1 MVDIVDVERWHE
13 WGPEDYVE
21 RRWNEAREDVEDLL
35 GLELPWNSDRIH
47 DLQVE
52 LIDLC
57 VWSLVGSGGVVGE
70 EVWSALDAACEVCR
84 VQFVRASLP
93 KGEHRLS
100 FEVLGRSLETG
111 SSGPNPYTMAPDWL
125 AALWLGLVARDRGLL
140 DVLRDF
146 EVEWM
151 RASVEEGVWF
161 DPYQEQ
167 WARAWQMLLRGERGE
182 PVAQQVVEVMR
193 LTDPELAP
201 LAGAESV
208 LQRVFPSV
216 RLLWDVVSGSRSEF
230 PVDVRVA
237 LEGNKE
243 FFTRPV
249 ENRVREEEGFVP
261 WRILGPVCAAV
272 DSGFEVGVQS
282 QYLPGALVF
291 DRRDRLR

>member
-1 MVDIVDVERWHE
+1 MVDIAVWHDCEIEGYVQRRWDAAERGVERMF
-13 WGPEDYVE
+13 
-21 RRWNEAREDVEDLL
+21 
-35 GLELPWNSDRIH
+35 GLDFPWNSHRIH
-47 DLQVE
+47 DLQDYLV
-52 LIDLC
+52 DQC
-57 VWSLVGSGGVVGE
+57 VWSLVGSDGVVGE
-70 EVWSALDAACEVCR
+70 EVWGLLDAACEVAR

-93 KGEHRLS
+93 KGEHRLW
-100 FEVLGRSLETG
+100 FEVLGNELTTK
-111 SSGPNPYTMAPDWL
+111 SSGPNPYTMAPHWL
-125 AALWLGLVARDRGLL
+125 GALWLGLVARDRGLL

-146 EVEWM
+146 KPEW
-151 RASVEEGVWF
+151 REASREEGVWF

-193 LTDPELAP
+193 LADPELAP
-201 LAGAESV
+201 YAGAESV

-230 PVDVRVA
+230 PRDVRVA

-249 ENRVREEEGFVP
+249 EDRVRAEEGFVP

-272 DSGFEVGVQS
+272 DSGFEVGVAS
-282 QYLPGALVF
+282 QYLPAAFLY

>member
-1 MVDIVDVERWHE
+1 M
-13 WGPEDYVE
+13 
-21 RRWNEAREDVEDLL
+21 
-35 GLELPWNSDRIH
+35 
-47 DLQVE
+47 
-52 LIDLC
+52 
-57 VWSLVGSGGVVGE
+57 VGE
-70 EVWSALDAACEVCR
+70 EVWSLLDAACEVCR

-111 SSGPNPYTMAPDWL
+111 SSGPNPRTMAPDWL
-125 AALWLGLVARDRGLL
+125 AGLWLGLVARDRGLL
-140 DVLRDF
+140 DALRDF
-146 EVEWM
+146 KPEW
-151 RASVEEGVWF
+151 REASREEGVWF

-282 QYLPGALVF
+282 QYLPDALVF

>member
-1 MVDIVDVERWHE
+1 MVDIERWHDCE
-13 WGPEDYVE
+13 ADGYVQRRLVAAERGVE
-21 RRWNEAREDVEDLL
+21 RLL
-35 GLELPWNSDRIH
+35 GLGLPWNSDRIH
-47 DLQVE
+47 SLQNYLVNQV
-52 LIDLC
+52 

-70 EVWSALDAACEVCR
+70 EVWSLLDAACEVCR

-93 KGEHRLS
+93 KGERRLS

-111 SSGPNPYTMAPDWL
+111 SSGPNPRTMAPHWL
-125 AALWLGLVARDRGLL
+125 GALWLGLVARDRGLL
-140 DVLRDF
+140 DALRDF
-146 EVEWM
+146 KPEW
-151 RASVEEGVWF
+151 REASREEGVWF

-230 PVDVRVA
+230 PADVRVA

-249 ENRVREEEGFVP
+249 ENRVRAEEGFVP

-291 DRRDRLR
+291 DRRNRLR

>member
-1 MVDIVDVERWHE
+1 M
-13 WGPEDYVE
+13 
-21 RRWNEAREDVEDLL
+21 
-35 GLELPWNSDRIH
+35 
-47 DLQVE
+47 
-52 LIDLC
+52 
-57 VWSLVGSGGVVGE
+57 WSLVGSGGVVGE
-70 EVWSALDAACEVCR
+70 EVWSLLDAACEVSR

-93 KGEHRLS
+93 KGERRLS

-111 SSGPNPYTMAPDWL
+111 SSGPNPRTMAPHWL
-125 AALWLGLVARDRGLL
+125 GALWLGLVARDRGLL
-140 DVLRDF
+140 DALRDF
-146 EVEWM
+146 KPEW
-151 RASVEEGVWF
+151 REASREEGVWF

-230 PVDVRVA
+230 PGDVRVA

-249 ENRVREEEGFVP
+249 ENRVRAEEGFVP

-272 DSGFEVGVQS
+272 DSDFEVGVAS
-282 QYLPGALVF
+282 QYLPDALVF

>member
-1 MVDIVDVERWHE
+1 MVDVERWHE
-13 WGPEDYVE
+13 WEPADYVQWRIDDSRYGVE
-21 RRWNEAREDVEDLL
+21 RSL
-35 GLELPWNSDRIH
+35 GSDRPWNSLRIDGLRT
-47 DLQVE
+47 DLIE
-52 LIDLC
+52 LC

-70 EVWSALDAACEVCR
+70 EVWSLLDAACEVCR

-93 KGEHRLS
+93 EGEHRLS
-100 FEVLGRSLETG
+100 FEVLGRHLETG

-125 AALWLGLVARDRGLL
+125 GALWLGLVARDRGLL
-140 DVLRDF
+140 DALRDF
-146 EVEWM
+146 KPEW
-151 RASVEEGVWF
+151 REASREEGVWF